1 MGEDRNEKLQKLLA
15 SEFEETL
22 NDMIE
27 AEFNEPI
34 LSEEMRKLYR
44 KQHPD
49 SLDGRHFGPLPRDAV
64 IGRAIPLF
72 TDEAGTGHFE
82 WRAPVR

>member
-1 MGEDRNEKLQKLLA
+1 MSEDSYEKLQKLLE

-49 SLDGRHFGPLPRDAV
+49 SLDGRIYSRTCCASSQS
-64 IGRAIPLF
+64 
-72 TDEAGTGHFE
+72 
-82 WRAPVR
+82 